1 VYAGTSG
8 DGVPNQFVAFSLSG
22 GRQSVIRDV
31 STATTLLPSNSVF
44 NGGGAEPAGTG
55 ILFERSNRALFPF
68 DFNPYV
74 IPIGGARI
82 ERYDQATGE
91 ITVVVE
97 RQGGAFAPALSP
109 DGRQLAYVNRS
120 IDQEIV
126 VLRDLAT
133 RRERVLLRGL
143 DRDRQESFSPYG
155 PFP

>member
-1 VYAGTSG
+1 
-8 DGVPNQFVAFSLSG
+8 
-22 GRQSVIRDV
+22 
-31 STATTLLPSNSVF
+31 
-44 NGGGAEPAGTG
+44 

-155 PFP
+155 PFPVMAWHPDGRRLFLGVAGHLVSVDVATGKSTPIPFHAPVERPMSQTIRFKHQ